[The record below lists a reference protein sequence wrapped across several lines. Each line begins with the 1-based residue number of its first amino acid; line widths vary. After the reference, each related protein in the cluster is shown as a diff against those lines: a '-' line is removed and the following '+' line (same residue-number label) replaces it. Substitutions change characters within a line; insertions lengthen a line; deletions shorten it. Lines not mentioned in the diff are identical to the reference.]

1 MRILT
6 RIALAAAAAAF
17 ALSAGAASAQDKVL
31 KIGTEGAYP
40 PFNNLT
46 ADGKLEGFDIDIAN
60 ALCDEMK
67 VKCEFVTQD
76 WDGIIPALQAGKFD
90 AIIAS
95 MSITP
100 ERAEK
105 VDFTNKYYNT
115 PPAIAAPKDS
125 DIKGVTKEDLAGKTI
140 GVATST
146 THFNYS
152 TKTYTDSTIKGYP
165 SSQEFMLDLANGR
178 LDAVNDDISVLEG
191 WLATPDGACCKLIGA
206 VTPVPEIHGPGA
218 GIAVRKGETELVKQV
233 QRRDRRHPRQRQV
246 QGNQRQVLQVRRLR
260 RRFLIDAIEA
270 AARPARRRA
279 CHWQPPLG
287 IQARTDAERLDASQL
302 GAGGLAGRPR
312 LWRLR
317 HRLAGRSPPC
327 RSAWSI
333 GFFVALA
340 KQSQRAVAA
349 PCGQHLHHHLPRP
362 AGAADA
368 VPRLFRR
375 PDRRCR
381 A

>member
-17 ALSAGAASAQDKVL
+17 AASIGAASAEDKVL

-105 VDFTNKYYNT
+105 VDFTHKYYNT
-115 PPAIAAPKDS
+115 PPAIVAPKDS

-178 LDAVNDDISVLEG
+178 LDAANDDISVLEG

-206 VTPVPEIHGPGA
+206 IKPVPEIHGPGA
-218 GIAVRKGETELVKQV
+218 GIAVRKGDTELVNSFNKA
-233 QRRDRRHPRQRQV
+233 
-246 QGNQRQVLQVRRLR
+246 
-260 RRFLIDAIEA
+260 IDAI
-270 AARPARRRA
+270 RA
-279 CHWQPPLG
+279 NG
-287 IQARTDAERLDASQL
+287 KYKEINDKYFKFDVY
-302 GAGGLAGRPR
+302 GGD
-312 LWRLR
+312 
-317 HRLAGRSPPC
+317 S
-327 RSAWSI
+327 
-333 GFFVALA
+333 
-340 KQSQRAVAA
+340 
-349 PCGQHLHHHLPRP
+349 
-362 AGAADA
+362 
-368 VPRLFRR
+368 
-375 PDRRCR
+375 
-381 A
+381 